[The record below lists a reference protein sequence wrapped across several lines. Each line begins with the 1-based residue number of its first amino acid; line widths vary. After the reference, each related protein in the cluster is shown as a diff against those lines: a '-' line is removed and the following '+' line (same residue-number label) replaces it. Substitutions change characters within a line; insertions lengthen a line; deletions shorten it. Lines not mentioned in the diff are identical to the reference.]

1 MCHGETN
8 AMKRDSQPNKSSDI
22 IIKVTLSN
30 YMSSWS
36 IVFFQFQIKIFIF
49 YIKSCNLKV
58 KRKNNEIFTKNMNNI
73 RLSSIDIFLSK
84 ETFDD
89 CYIHLFYFQFINFV
103 IYLKL
108 YNFWI

>member
-30 YMSSWS
+30 YMSFWS

-58 KRKNNEIFTKNMNNI
+58 RV
-73 RLSSIDIFLSK
+73 IFLSK

-89 CYIHLFYFQFINFV
+89 CYIYLFYFQFINFSSF
-103 IYLKL
+103 I
-108 YNFWI
+108 